1 MKRKRGA
8 TLIESLFAVFLVFSA
23 ASVVLSTMPIGTNA
37 RTISQLKQRAM
48 GLAQKELEA
57 IRGLGYA
64 NATAAQLYSYGLI
77 DSTNT
82 ISTNTY
88 SFTNVDNSAR
98 DNPARILPS
107 GTGSV
112 KVEQADIDLRRVTV
126 TVSYVERGDS
136 KSVIVGTLI
145 ANL

>member
-8 TLIESLFAVFLVFSA
+8 SLIESLFAVFLVFSA

-37 RTISQLKQRAM
+37 RTISELKQRAM

-64 NATAAQLYSYGLI
+64 NATSTQLYSFGLI
-77 DSTNT
+77 DSTT
-82 ISTNTY
+82 PIADATY
-88 SFTNVDNSAR
+88 SFTNADNAAR
-98 DNPARILPS
+98 DNPSRILPS
-107 GTGSV
+107 GTGAV
-112 KVEQADIDLRRVTV
+112 KLEQADIDLRRVTV
-126 TVSYVERGDS
+126 TVSYVERGAP
-136 KSVIVGTLI
+136 KSVTVGTLI

>member
-1 MKRKRGA
+1 MKRKCGA

-37 RTISQLKQRAM
+37 RTISELKQRAM

-64 NATAAQLYSYGLI
+64 NATATQLYSFGFI
-77 DSTNT
+77 DSTT
-82 ISTNTY
+82 PVTDSTY
-88 SFTNVDNSAR
+88 SFTNVDNAAR
-98 DNPARILPS
+98 DNPARILPT
-107 GTGSV
+107 GTGTV
-112 KVEQADIDLRRVTV
+112 KLEQTDIDLRRVTV
-126 TVSYVERGDS
+126 TVSYVERGTP
-136 KSVIVGTLI
+136 KSVTVGTLI